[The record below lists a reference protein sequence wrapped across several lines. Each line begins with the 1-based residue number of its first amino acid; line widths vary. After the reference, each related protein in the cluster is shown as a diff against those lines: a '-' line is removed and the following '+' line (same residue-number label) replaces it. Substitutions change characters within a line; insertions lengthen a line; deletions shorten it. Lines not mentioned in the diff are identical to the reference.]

1 MSTTLKTPEVG
12 TAPPVH
18 RHLTTALWIVVGVL
32 AAALVALGA
41 WMVVDRYT
49 GPQADATALIDDA
62 ATAWSS
68 YDVDGV
74 RAAYTNDAV
83 LVTAWGSSF
92 TGMDKLIANVQTAK
106 SVGFDVER
114 VAPVTVEGDFA
125 TTFMRYATAAPEEGI
140 LVSVFQLRDGKILRH
155 WDFEPGVTSPLVNA
169 VLP

>member
-1 MSTTLKTPEVG
+1 MSTTMRTPEVG

-18 RHLTTALWIVVGVL
+18 RHLTTALWVVVGVL

-49 GPQADATALIDDA
+49 GPEYDATTLIDDA

-83 LVTAWGSSF
+83 LDTGWGTSF
-92 TGMDKLIANVQTAK
+92 TGMNELIGNVETVE
-106 SVGFDVER
+106 SIGFKIER
-114 VAPVTVEGDFA
+114 VAPVTVEGDYA
-125 TTFMRYATAAPEEGI
+125 TTFLRYSTAAGEEGT
-140 LVSVFQLRDGKILRH
+140 LVNVFQLQDGKILRH
-155 WDFEPGVTSPLVNA
+155 WNLEPGETAPLTNA
-169 VLP
+169 VMP